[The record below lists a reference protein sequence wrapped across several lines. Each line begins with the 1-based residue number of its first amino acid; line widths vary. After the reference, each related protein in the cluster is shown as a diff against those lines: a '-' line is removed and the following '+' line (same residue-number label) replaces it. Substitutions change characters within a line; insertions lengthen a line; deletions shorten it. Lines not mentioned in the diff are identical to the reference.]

1 VSTPK
6 SPFRRWLGSRGHHRP
21 DALSD
26 TTSKATRDCDFIS
39 IALPWPPQFGGS
51 GQNVS
56 ARPYHNLLA
65 ASLQRARA
73 ASAQA
78 DRQHGRRRSRV
89 VRLNARF
96 RPGRYTLRVQLKAE
110 MNGARKSTF
119 FSQLGFTGRR

>member
-56 ARPYHNLLA
+56 ARSYYNLLA
-65 ASLQRARA
+65 ASYNARGQRVLKRIGSMDADARA
-73 ASAQA
+73 S
-78 DRQHGRRRSRV
+78 SV
-89 VRLNARF
+89 
-96 RPGRYTLRVQLKAE
+96 
-110 MNGARKSTF
+110 
-119 FSQLGFTGRR
+119 